1 MYDRAHT
8 RSIRE
13 LGGLVQRMPYI
24 TLAWVMAALASLGL
38 PGFVGFI
45 AEFEI
50 FVGTFGAHHVGTFL
64 AVTGIVLSAAYLLWM
79 LERAFFGPMKESWN
93 RLKDMAPLEVTY
105 MTVMLLV
112 VFAAGV
118 FPAFFTTMIDRG
130 VAPLVSR
137 VSG

>member
-1 MYDRAHT
+1 
-8 RSIRE
+8 
-13 LGGLVQRMPYI
+13 
-24 TLAWVMAALASLGL
+24 
-38 PGFVGFI
+38 
-45 AEFEI
+45 
-50 FVGTFGAHHVGTFL
+50 
-64 AVTGIVLSAAYLLWM
+64 M